1 MALPVTEQLTNQLQ
15 TEIVGEVPDSGM
27 GGNVTRSGM
36 IGELISSLKDVHFS
50 QLVNEFGNMAGM
62 VSADKKPMTTALM
75 AERTRV
81 PETPLKADDTTPP
94 VQPTVPP
101 PVPPEDI
108 KVPPEDIKV
117 PTPMSD
123 AMAMTKLSPIVP
135 TGSVVEQNNGLM
147 TKSKGLQE
155 TV

>member
-1 MALPVTEQLTNQLQ
+1 MALPVTEQLTNQLR
-15 TEIVGEVPDSGM
+15 TESVGEVPDSGM

-50 QLVNEFGNMAGM
+50 QLVNEFGNIAGM

-81 PETPLKADDTTPP
+81 PETPLKADDTTPS
-94 VQPTVPP
+94 VQPTAPP
-101 PVPPEDI
+101 P
-108 KVPPEDIKV
+108 VPPEDIKV

-123 AMAMTKLSPIVP
+123 AMAMTNLSPIEP
-135 TGSVVEQNNGLM
+135 TGSIVEQNNGLM

>member
-15 TEIVGEVPDSGM
+15 TESVGEVPDSGM

-94 VQPTVPP
+94 VQPTAPP
-101 PVPPEDI
+101 PVPPE
-108 KVPPEDIKV
+108 EIKV

-147 TKSKGLQE
+147 TQSEAVQKP
-155 TV
+155 V

>member
-15 TEIVGEVPDSGM
+15 TESVGEVPDSGM

-75 AERTRV
+75 AER
-81 PETPLKADDTTPP
+81 EQASLKADDTTPP
-94 VQPTVPP
+94 IQPTAPP
-101 PVPPEDI
+101 PVPPE
-108 KVPPEDIKV
+108 EIKV

-123 AMAMTKLSPIVP
+123 AMAMTNLSPIEP

-147 TKSKGLQE
+147 TQSEAVQKP
-155 TV
+155 V

>member
-15 TEIVGEVPDSGM
+15 TESVGEVPDSGM

-94 VQPTVPP
+94 VQPTAPP
-101 PVPPEDI
+101 PIPPE
-108 KVPPEDIKV
+108 EIKV

-147 TKSKGLQE
+147 TQSKGLQE

>member
-1 MALPVTEQLTNQLQ
+1 MALPVTTQLTNQLQ
-15 TEIVGEVPDSGM
+15 TESVGEIPDSGM
-27 GGNVTRSGM
+27 EGNVTRSGM
-36 IGELISSLKDVHFS
+36 IRDLINTMKDVHFS
-50 QLVNEFGNMAGM
+50 QLVNEFGSMEGM

-75 AERTRV
+75 AEREQV
-81 PETPLKADDTTPP
+81 PQTPLKADDTTPP
-94 VQPTVPP
+94 VQPTAPP
-101 PVPPEDI
+101 LVLPE
-108 KVPPEDIKV
+108 EIKV

-147 TKSKGLQE
+147 TQSKGLQE

>member
-15 TEIVGEVPDSGM
+15 TESVGEVPDSGM
-27 GGNVTRSGM
+27 EGNVTRSGM

-94 VQPTVPP
+94 VQPTTPP
-101 PVPPEDI
+101 PVPL
-108 KVPPEDIKV
+108 EDIKV

-123 AMAMTKLSPIVP
+123 AMAMTNLSPIEP

-147 TKSKGLQE
+147 TQSKGLQE

>member
-15 TEIVGEVPDSGM
+15 TESVGEVPDSGM
-27 GGNVTRSGM
+27 EGNVTRSGM

-50 QLVNEFGNMAGM
+50 QLVNEFGNIAGM

-75 AERTRV
+75 AEREQV
-81 PETPLKADDTTPP
+81 PQTPLKADDTTPP
-94 VQPTVPP
+94 VQPTAPP
-101 PVPPEDI
+101 PIPPE
-108 KVPPEDIKV
+108 EIKV

-147 TKSKGLQE
+147 TQSKAI
-155 TV
+155 

>member
-15 TEIVGEVPDSGM
+15 TESVGEVPDSGM
-27 GGNVTRSGM
+27 EGNVTRSGM

-50 QLVNEFGNMAGM
+50 QLVNEFGNIAGM

-75 AERTRV
+75 AEREQV
-81 PETPLKADDTTPP
+81 PQTPLKADDTTPP
-94 VQPTVPP
+94 VQPTAPP
-101 PVPPEDI
+101 PIPPE
-108 KVPPEDIKV
+108 EIKV

-135 TGSVVEQNNGLM
+135 TGSVVEHNNGLM
-147 TKSKGLQE
+147 TQSKA
-155 TV
+155 V

>member
-15 TEIVGEVPDSGM
+15 TESVGEVPDSGM
-27 GGNVTRSGM
+27 EGNVTRSGM

-94 VQPTVPP
+94 VQPTAPP
-101 PVPPEDI
+101 PVPPE
-108 KVPPEDIKV
+108 EIKV

-123 AMAMTKLSPIVP
+123 AMAMTNLSPIEP

-147 TKSKGLQE
+147 TQSKGLQE

>member
-108 KVPPEDIKV
+108 KVP
-117 PTPMSD
+117 TPMSD

>member
-15 TEIVGEVPDSGM
+15 TESVGEIPTSKM
-27 GGNVTRSGM
+27 EGNVTRSGM
-36 IGELISSLKDVHFS
+36 IGDLISAMKDVHFS
-50 QLVNEFGNMAGM
+50 QLLNEFGNVAGV
-62 VSADKKPMTTALM
+62 VSSDEKPLTTALM
-75 AERTRV
+75 AERTQV
-81 PETPLKADDTTPP
+81 PETPLKTATKETQTAEAEPI
-94 VQPTVPP
+94 QT
-101 PVPPEDI
+101 E
-108 KVPPEDIKV
+108 EIKV

-123 AMAMTKLSPIVP
+123 AMAMTKLAPIVP

>member
-15 TEIVGEVPDSGM
+15 TESVGEVPDSGM

-75 AERTRV
+75 AKREQV
-81 PETPLKADDTTPP
+81 PQTPLKADDTTPP
-94 VQPTVPP
+94 VQPTAPP
-101 PVPPEDI
+101 PVPLEDI
-108 KVPPEDIKV
+108 KI

-123 AMAMTKLSPIVP
+123 AMAMTNLSPIEP

-147 TKSKGLQE
+147 TQSKGLQE

>member
-15 TEIVGEVPDSGM
+15 TESVGEVPDSGM
-27 GGNVTRSGM
+27 EGNVTRSGM

-50 QLVNEFGNMAGM
+50 QLVNEFGNIAGM

-75 AERTRV
+75 AER
-81 PETPLKADDTTPP
+81 EQASLKADDTTPP
-94 VQPTVPP
+94 IQPTAPP
-101 PVPPEDI
+101 PVPPE
-108 KVPPEDIKV
+108 EIKV

-123 AMAMTKLSPIVP
+123 AMAMTNLSPIEP

-147 TKSKGLQE
+147 TQSEAVQKP
-155 TV
+155 V

>member
-15 TEIVGEVPDSGM
+15 TESVGEIPTTPM
-27 GGNVTRSGM
+27 EGNGTRSGM
-36 IGELISSLKDVHFS
+36 IGELISALKDVHFS

-75 AERTRV
+75 AERTQV
-81 PETPLKADDTTPP
+81 PETPLKAEDTTPP
-94 VQPTVPP
+94 PIQPTVPP
-101 PVPPEDI
+101 PVSPEEI
-108 KVPPEDIKV
+108 KI
-117 PTPMSD
+117 PTPMHD
-123 AMAMTKLSPIVP
+123 AMAMTKLSPIAQ

-147 TKSKGLQE
+147 TQSKGLQE

>member
-15 TEIVGEVPDSGM
+15 TESVGEVPDSGM
-27 GGNVTRSGM
+27 EGNVTRSGM

-50 QLVNEFGNMAGM
+50 QLVNEFGNIAGM

-75 AERTRV
+75 AEREQV
-81 PETPLKADDTTPP
+81 PQTPLKADDTTPP
-94 VQPTVPP
+94 VQPTAPP
-101 PVPPEDI
+101 PIPPE
-108 KVPPEDIKV
+108 EIKV

-147 TKSKGLQE
+147 TQSKGLQE

>member
-15 TEIVGEVPDSGM
+15 TESVGEVPDSGM

-94 VQPTVPP
+94 VQPTDPP
-101 PVPPEDI
+101 PVLPE
-108 KVPPEDIKV
+108 EIKV

-123 AMAMTKLSPIVP
+123 AMAMTNLSPIEP

-147 TKSKGLQE
+147 TQSKGLQE

>member
-15 TEIVGEVPDSGM
+15 TESVGEVPDSGM
-27 GGNVTRSGM
+27 EGNVTRSGM

-75 AERTRV
+75 AEREQV
-81 PETPLKADDTTPP
+81 PQTPLKADDTTPP

-101 PVPPEDI
+101 PVPL
-108 KVPPEDIKV
+108 EDIKV

-147 TKSKGLQE
+147 TQSKGLQE

>member
-1 MALPVTEQLTNQLQ
+1 MALPVTTQLTNQLQ
-15 TEIVGEVPDSGM
+15 TESVGEIPDSGM
-27 GGNVTRSGM
+27 EGNVTRSGM
-36 IGELISSLKDVHFS
+36 IRDLISTMKDVHFS
-50 QLVNEFGNMAGM
+50 QLVNEFGSMAGM

-75 AERTRV
+75 SEREQV
-81 PETPLKADDTTPP
+81 PQTPLKADDTTPP
-94 VQPTVPP
+94 VQPTAPP
-101 PVPPEDI
+101 PVLPE
-108 KVPPEDIKV
+108 EIKV

-123 AMAMTKLSPIVP
+123 AMAMTNLAPIAP